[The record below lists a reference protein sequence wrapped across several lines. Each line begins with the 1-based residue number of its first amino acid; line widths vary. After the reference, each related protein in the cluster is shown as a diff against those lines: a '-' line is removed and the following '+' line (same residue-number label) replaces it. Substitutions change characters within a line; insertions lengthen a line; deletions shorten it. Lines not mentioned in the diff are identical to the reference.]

1 MSLLNEL
8 RATRN
13 QLIEDRAAKAEAEA
27 KDKSDID
34 SYNKAVNT
42 YLDKYTDWAKN
53 NNGKFAG
60 SSRDDIEKRIRNFV
74 LSSGT
79 ADGQLTDKSSEADIA
94 RYGAGFLNSL
104 SGLKDDGSEYTFND
118 YLREYGDDETKS
130 AAARQLHAMNI
141 LRKYRDDQDA
151 MTDDDKARLNDANAT
166 RDRDMKWLGSA
177 RTRYN
182 TWQKS
187 NNDELYDIF
196 ENYETYMPKKEEPSN
211 TTKQEGP
218 GNTTQQTTTTT
229 TNGNDSTAAAS
240 DDVVTFQ
247 LDRANSPNYKG
258 FGQQIIDLGLAT
270 DKGLWG
276 SDGDVQ
282 FYTKQLYDQGAL
294 DASGNLKIGVPI
306 RLKRRKIQ

>member
-74 LSSGT
+74 LSSGA

-104 SGLKDDGSEYTFND
+104 SGLKEDGSEYTFND
-118 YLREYGDDETKS
+118 YLREHGDDETKS
-130 AAARQLHAMNI
+130 AAARQLHAMDI
-141 LRKYRDDQDA
+141 LRKYRNNQDE
-151 MTDDDKARLNDANAT
+151 MTDDDRWQLDNANAT

-187 NNDELYDIF
+187 NGDELYDIF
-196 ENYETYMPKKEEPSN
+196 ENYETYMPKKKESNN
-211 TTKQEGP
+211 TTKQTA
-218 GNTTQQTTTTT
+218 TTPTTSD
-229 TNGNDSTAAAS
+229 NGSTAAAS

-247 LDRANSPNYKG
+247 LDRANDPNYKG

-270 DKGLWG
+270 NKGLWG
-276 SDGDVQ
+276 SDGDVA
-282 FYTKQLYDQGAL
+282 FYTKQLYNQGAL
-294 DASGNLKIGVPI
+294 DSNGNLKIGVPI
-306 RLKRRKIQ
+306 KLKRRK